1 MVVPIDRA
9 HAYFL
14 SLQTRIVEA
23 LEQAGGTPFLADEW
37 LREEGGGGLS
47 RYLEDAPL
55 FERAGVL
62 FSHVRGNTLPPPASA
77 HRPELAGRG
86 WEAMGVSMVLHP
98 RNPYVPPVHMN
109 VSLLVA
115 PAAGGEDRKSTRLNS
130 SH

>member
-23 LEQAGGTPFLADEW
+23 LEQAGGTPFLADDW

-77 HRPELAGRG
+77 HRPDLDRRAR
-86 WEAMGVSMVLHP
+86 EALGGSLGPHQAHP
-98 RNPYVPPVHMN
+98 PRP
-109 VSLLVA
+109 
-115 PAAGGEDRKSTRLNS
+115 
-130 SH
+130 